1 MPRLPSLKL
10 EPIQDLLEQLRFA
23 PRETSLAQLARAEQV
38 AGELD
43 PDETYPHSY
52 IVFRLTGYR
61 SDADRTEDYLYAGEA
76 LRRDLGILIERVS
89 DAIGI
94 TEEELGSPTLTVSAL
109 RERWSVSQRSIDRY
123 RRSGLIGHRVRD
135 TSGRVRLAFTMRQ
148 IERFEEERADT
159 LVNAR
164 RFTRIEPD
172 LRRRMIERARRYH
185 DWLGYNLN
193 QSAARLSNR
202 FDRGHET
209 IRQLLARHDAQHPDD
224 AIFADIGPLRERDR
238 RVIHRA
244 WRLGIDVDRLG
255 ERYRRS
261 RSSIHRALAEA
272 RAGAL
277 RELDLSGP
285 TSPLFLHEDAESV
298 ILAPAAVTKQLLP
311 DHLERLGDVLNRV
324 AQHDLPPAD
333 VEQAQCAALHY
344 LRFLAAG
351 EIAALARHQPSVRAI
366 DRIET
371 RLRWA
376 SRVKAAIITS
386 HLRLVVQT
394 IDRYMGRPLAELP
407 PDDVPPLMDLA
418 VGAIADAVDRHDV
431 FKGGR
436 LAAPAGLLL
445 TRRLAEQA
453 RRPAASLARA
463 RTEHVSA
470 LLRDWR
476 FDLDPWQAWLEPSPR
491 ARRIAMAG
499 HTALPEGAAAIFS
512 ARYGLDGHP
521 PMTNAALAVAHQ
533 MHAAR
538 LVRLER
544 SVLRVDTSDIR

>member
-23 PRETSLAQLARAEQV
+23 PRETSLAQLTRAEQV

-61 SDADRTEDYLYAGEA
+61 SDADRTEDFLYAGEA

-94 TEEELGSPTLTVSAL
+94 TEKELGSPTLTLAEL
-109 RERWSVSQRSIDRY
+109 RARWSVSQRSIDRY

-135 TSGRVRLAFTMRQ
+135 ASGQTRLAFTLRQ
-148 IERFEEERADT
+148 IERFEEERGQA
-159 LVNAR
+159 LEQAR

-172 LRRRMIERARRYH
+172 LRARMIDRARRYH

-193 QSAARLSNR
+193 QSAARLSRR

-209 IRQLLARHDAQHPDD
+209 IRQLLARHDAQHPED
-224 AIFADIGPLRERDR
+224 AIFAGAGPLGERDR

-244 WRLGIDVDRLG
+244 WRLGIEVDRLG
-255 ERYRRS
+255 ERYGRS

-277 RELDLSGP
+277 REVELTGP
-285 TSPLFLHEDAESV
+285 TSRLFLHEDAESV
-298 ILAPAAVTKQLLP
+298 ILAPAAVTEDLLP
-311 DHLERLGDVLNRV
+311 DHLARLGDVLAWV
-324 AQHDLPPAD
+324 EHHDLPEAD

-351 EIAALARHQPSVRAI
+351 EIAELARHQPSVRAI
-366 DRIET
+366 DRVET

-376 SRVKAAIITS
+376 SRLKAVLVTS

-394 IDRYMGRPLAELP
+394 IDRYMERPLAELP
-407 PDDVPPLMDLA
+407 PDDVPALMDLA
-418 VGAIADAVDRHDV
+418 VGAMADAVDRHDV

-445 TRRLAEQA
+445 TRRLAERA
-453 RRPAASLARA
+453 RKPDATLARA
-463 RTEHVSA
+463 RTHRASA
-470 LLRDWR
+470 LVRDWR
-476 FDLDPWQAWLEPSPR
+476 FDLDPWQRWLEPPLR
-491 ARRIAMAG
+491 ARRIATSG
-499 HTALPEGAAAIFS
+499 HTTLPAGAASVFT
-512 ARYGLDGHP
+512 ARFGLNGRP
-521 PMTNAALAVAHQ
+521 PMTTAALATALQ

-544 SVLRVDTSDIR
+544 SVLRVETSDIS